1 MHVYPVIHYLN
12 RDLALEQV
20 GVARECGA
28 DGVFLISHQGDDCEL
43 VAVAARAKQQHPDF
57 RIGINLLSEDPLYAW
72 NRAEGAGLDMVWAD
86 DMGVDSTGGN
96 AMAES
101 MSRCARAFPDIQLFA
116 SVAFKYRPHEP
127 NPPLAA
133 KMAQRLGF
141 IPTASGSATGSA
153 PEIQKI
159 ADMSAATDGQ
169 LAIASGMTPENVGD
183 YARYLSDI
191 LVATGVGMDEYR
203 IDAQRLMTLIV
214 KSKGFMPVVAEQDL
228 AALSVRGT
236 PQAD

>member
-12 RDLALEQV
+12 RDLALQQV
-20 GVARECGA
+20 EVARDCGA
-28 DGVFLISHQGDDCEL
+28 DGVFLISHHSNDAEL
-43 VAVAARAKQQHPDF
+43 VAVAKEAKRLPPDF

-72 NRAEGAGLDMVWAD
+72 NQAEGAGLDMVWAD
-86 DMGVDSTGGN
+86 DMGVDSTGSN

-101 MSRCARAFPDIQLFA
+101 LSRCARAFPAIQLFA

-141 IPTASGSATGSA
+141 IPTTSGSATGSA
-153 PEIQKI
+153 PEVKKI
-159 ADMSAATDGQ
+159 ADMSAATGGQ

-183 YARYLSDI
+183 YARYLSHI
-191 LVATGVGMDEYR
+191 LVATGVGLDEYR
-203 IDAQRLMTLIV
+203 IDPQRLIALI
-214 KSKGFMPVVAEQDL
+214 
-228 AALSVRGT
+228 T
-236 PQAD
+236 QAGSE

>member
-1 MHVYPVIHYLN
+1 MNIYPVIHYLN

-20 GVARECGA
+20 AVARNCGA
-28 DGVFLISHQGDDCEL
+28 DGVFLISHHGDDGEL

-57 RIGINLLSEDPLYAW
+57 RIGINLLSKDALYAG
-72 NRAEGAGLDMVWAD
+72 NRAESSGLDMVWAD

-101 MSRCARAFPDIQLFA
+101 LSRFARTLPSIQLFA

-133 KMAQRLGF
+133 KEAQRLGF
-141 IPTASGSATGSA
+141 IPTTSGTATGSA
-153 PEIQKI
+153 PEVRKI

-183 YARYLSDI
+183 YARYLSHI
-191 LVATGVGMDEYR
+191 LVATGVGLDEYR
-203 IDAQRLMTLIV
+203 IDPQRLMLLI
-214 KSKGFMPVVAEQDL
+214 SHANSAAETVF
-228 AALSVRGT
+228 A
-236 PQAD
+236 